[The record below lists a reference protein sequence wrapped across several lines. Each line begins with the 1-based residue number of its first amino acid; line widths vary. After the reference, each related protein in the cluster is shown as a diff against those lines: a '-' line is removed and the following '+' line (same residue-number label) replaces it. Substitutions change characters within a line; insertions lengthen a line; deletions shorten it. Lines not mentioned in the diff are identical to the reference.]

1 MVELTVVSGQVCARR
16 HLAGAFLLWLRTQ
29 ELIHNADK
37 GKKKRK
43 SSSQDSSIGDDRIK
57 QKRKKAM
64 SQAAGAMKSELAT
77 FGFKEA
83 EDSGKKTWD
92 DFKKEDPEVITI

>member
-1 MVELTVVSGQVCARR
+1 MLYSCQHCLLPVFELTSLVTR
-16 HLAGAFLLWLRTQ
+16 AF
-29 ELIHNADK
+29 IHNADK

-43 SSSQDSSIGDDRIK
+43 SSSQHSSIGDDRIK

-83 EDSGKKTWD
+83 KDFGKKTWD

>member
-1 MVELTVVSGQVCARR
+1 
-16 HLAGAFLLWLRTQ
+16 
-29 ELIHNADK
+29 
-37 GKKKRK
+37 
-43 SSSQDSSIGDDRIK
+43 
-57 QKRKKAM
+57 M